1 MERDEHKS
9 KVIAYFKTNEPY
21 TDGLYADQEFW
32 SSLDEVLYSMSELG
46 LWFDEIDS
54 VSKEQVM
61 LCWRI
66 IEKIKTDGFPEEL
79 RM

>member
-1 MERDEHKS
+1 MERDEHED
-9 KVIAYFKTNEPY
+9 KVIAYFKSNELY
-21 TDGLYADQEFW
+21 ADGLYADQEFL
-32 SSLDEVLYSMSELG
+32 SALNEALYTIDELG
-46 LWFDEIDS
+46 LWSDEIDCVS
-54 VSKEQVM
+54 VEQVK